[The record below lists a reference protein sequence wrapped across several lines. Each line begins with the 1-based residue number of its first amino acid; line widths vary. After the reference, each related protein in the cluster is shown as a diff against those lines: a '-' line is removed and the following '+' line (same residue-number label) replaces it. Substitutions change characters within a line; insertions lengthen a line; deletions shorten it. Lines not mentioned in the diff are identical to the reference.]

1 MGVKLRRH
9 DVLKGRNWIKALLLI
24 CSTASAFGL
33 LLVFSIRVGFLFW
46 PQDLSSAVCI
56 LALVNVQIGLGL
68 RWELPGGFWV
78 DKRRGY
84 CGYYWYASRRI
95 RTKLVNKWRNFSSRC
110 GYATVVLLLMSS
122 MNCIC
127 GVSSI
132 VEVSNCRRNWSLVL
146 GSSSE
151 ASNLK
156 VFSLWSL
163 ATLRLLRVDSLA
175 VESVDRKLEVA
186 MHSLTISLTSSLW
199 LIEAVGRPLYPGV
212 AIFEKA
218 CVTTWGLSS
227 NFSPATGYQ
236 LPLFGGLV
244 QLRGRRGSWS
254 NHFALVL
261 KQFGNIVHQWEFQR
275 RGTRGLLHAKHVR
288 IVSESL
294 T

>member
-1 MGVKLRRH
+1 M
-9 DVLKGRNWIKALLLI
+9 
-24 CSTASAFGL
+24 
-33 LLVFSIRVGFLFW
+33 
-46 PQDLSSAVCI
+46 
-56 LALVNVQIGLGL
+56 
-68 RWELPGGFWV
+68 
-78 DKRRGY
+78 
-84 CGYYWYASRRI
+84 
-95 RTKLVNKWRNFSSRC
+95 
-110 GYATVVLLLMSS
+110 
-122 MNCIC
+122 
-127 GVSSI
+127 
-132 VEVSNCRRNWSLVL
+132 
-146 GSSSE
+146 
-151 ASNLK
+151 
-156 VFSLWSL
+156 
-163 ATLRLLRVDSLA
+163 DSLA

-218 CVTTWGLSS
+218 CGTTWGLSS